1 MSSIDTRIERL
12 EEQIGVSPD
21 GRCHC
26 SGGGFET
33 RSYFV
38 KDDQEGLSGTAS
50 HDAADADTRLPDPCQ
65 KCGGWRKLVK
75 FIFADHESVAA
86 GR

>member
-1 MSSIDTRIERL
+1 MNLHSKLERL
-12 EEQIGVSPD
+12 EERIGISPE

-26 SGGGFET
+26 SSGYVET
-33 RSYFV
+33 RNYCV
-38 KDDQEGLSGTAS
+38 KDESGEISGMLS

-65 KCGGWRKLVK
+65 KCGGWRKLIK
-75 FIFADHESVAA
+75 FIYADHESVAA